1 MVQRTTETTPG
12 VRDRRVI
19 LSILW
24 IFLLF
29 NYVYADILILLFGSA
44 LRPNAWQQLLSGQ
57 VGALQITQVMAL
69 LGSIAMETSIAMV
82 LLSWVLP
89 YRVNRWATIIVAV
102 IQAVQVVGT
111 LPGSLYSNL
120 FNYFFSAIE
129 IACLAFIVWYAWTWR
144 RSQAQLAGDVES
156 EPINSVQRGKHEAA

>member
-1 MVQRTTETTPG
+1 MNTTEKTPG
-12 VRDRRVI
+12 VRDRRTI

-44 LRPNAWQQLLSGQ
+44 LRPDAWQQLLSGQ

-69 LGSIAMETSIAMV
+69 VGSIMMETSIAMV
-82 LLSWVLP
+82 LLSWVSP
-89 YRVNRWATIIVAV
+89 YRVNRWANIVVPV

-111 LPGSLYSNL
+111 LPGALYSNL
-120 FNYFFSAIE
+120 FNFFFSAIE

-144 RSQAQLAGDVES
+144 RSQAPLAGDV
-156 EPINSVQRGKHEAA
+156 GAL